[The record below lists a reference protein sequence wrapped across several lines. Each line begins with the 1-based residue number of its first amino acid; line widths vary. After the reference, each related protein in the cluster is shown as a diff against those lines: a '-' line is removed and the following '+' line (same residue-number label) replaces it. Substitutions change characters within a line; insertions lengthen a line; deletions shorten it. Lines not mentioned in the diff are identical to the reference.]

1 MEKDLNYESMS
12 APRYTGIATFM
23 RTPLV
28 RDPSKLDIALIGVPF
43 DGGVENR
50 PGQRH
55 GPREIRN
62 MSSLIRIVHHVTRV
76 NPYELCRIADMG
88 DVPITSAFDL
98 EGSHANITEF
108 YRKVHNA
115 GVVPLSA
122 GGDHSI
128 SLPILRAI
136 AADRSVGMVH
146 IDAHTDTCDEE
157 LGSRFT
163 HGTPFRRAVEEGLL
177 DPKQTVQIGIR
188 GAQNS
193 EEGWAFSLKSG
204 MRVIFIEEFS
214 KLGVEKVIAEVR
226 RVTGDGPTYV
236 SFDVDSLD
244 PAFAPG
250 TGTPEVGGLT
260 TIEAQRLLR
269 GLRGLDLIGGDVVE
283 VSPPFDPSGNT
294 ALVGATMMYEILCIL
309 AEAVARRKKADGD
322 LSTIPPV
329 RAAGDPVPQPS
340 RDQRDG
346 QYIARLDH

>member
-1 MEKDLNYESMS
+1 MEDEFNHETMR
-12 APRYTGIATFM
+12 APRYSGIATFM

-28 RDPSKLDIALIGVPF
+28 RDPSRLDIALIGVPF

-62 MSSLIRIVHHVTRV
+62 MSSLVRPVHHVSRI
-76 NPYELCRIADMG
+76 NPYELCRVADMG
-88 DVPITSAFDL
+88 DVPFTRAFDL
-98 EGSHANITEF
+98 EGSHAEITEF
-108 YRKVHNA
+108 YREVHEA
-115 GVVPLSA
+115 GAVPLSA

-128 SLPILRAI
+128 SLPILRAL
-136 AADRSVGMVH
+136 ARDGAVGMVH

-177 DPKQTVQIGIR
+177 DPKRTVQIGIR
-188 GAQNS
+188 GAQAS
-193 EEGWAFSLKSG
+193 EEGWTYSAEAG

-214 KLGVEKVIAEVR
+214 KLGVEEVIAEAR
-226 RVTGDGPTYV
+226 RMTGGGPTYV

-260 TIEAQRLLR
+260 TVEAQRLLR
-269 GLRGLDLIGGDVVE
+269 GLHGLNLIGGDVVE

-294 ALVGATMMYEILCIL
+294 ALVGATMMYELLCIL
-309 AEAVARRKKADGD
+309 AEAVVQGNK
-322 LSTIPPV
+322 
-329 RAAGDPVPQPS
+329 
-340 RDQRDG
+340 
-346 QYIARLDH
+346 

>member
-1 MEKDLNYESMS
+1 MEDDLYYKPMF

-55 GPREIRN
+55 GPRAIRN
-62 MSSLIRIVHHVTRV
+62 MSSLMRAVHHVTRI
-76 NPYELCRIADMG
+76 NPYELCRIADVG
-88 DVPITSAFDL
+88 DVPIPSALDL
-98 EGSHANITEF
+98 EASHAGITAF
-108 YRKVHNA
+108 YRHVHAA
-115 GVVPLSA
+115 GAVPLSA

-136 AADRSVGMVH
+136 AAEGPVGLVH

-157 LGSRFT
+157 LGSRYA

-177 DPKQTVQIGIR
+177 DPKRTVQIGIR

-193 EEGWAFSLKSG
+193 EEGWAFSLESG
-204 MRVIFIEEFS
+204 MRVIFIEEFNE
-214 KLGVEKVIAEVR
+214 LGVEQVIDEVR
-226 RVTGDGPTYV
+226 RVIGSDPAYV

-260 TIEAQRLLR
+260 TIEAQRLVR

-294 ALVGATMMYEILCIL
+294 ALVGATMMYEILCVL
-309 AEAVARRKKADGD
+309 SEAVAQRKKA
-322 LSTIPPV
+322 T
-329 RAAGDPVPQPS
+329 RTA
-340 RDQRDG
+340 
-346 QYIARLDH
+346 

>member
-1 MEKDLNYESMS
+1 MKEELHRESIS
-12 APRYTGIATFM
+12 APRYTGIATFL
-23 RTPLV
+23 RTPLI
-28 RDPSKLDIALIGVPF
+28 RDLSQLDIALIGVPF
-43 DGGVENR
+43 DGGAENR

-62 MSSLIRIVHHVTRV
+62 MSSLIRTIHHVTRL
-76 NPYELCRIADMG
+76 NPYKLCRIADIG
-88 DVPITSAFDL
+88 DVPIASVFDL
-98 EGSHANITEF
+98 EESHANITKF
-108 YRKVHNA
+108 FCKIHDAR
-115 GVVPLSA
+115 VVPLSA

-136 AADRSVGMVH
+136 AADRPVGMVH

-177 DPKQTVQIGIR
+177 DAQRTVQIGIR
-188 GAQNS
+188 GAQSS
-193 EEGWAFSLKSG
+193 EEGWAFSLESG

-214 KLGVEKVIAEVR
+214 EVGVEKVIDELR
-226 RVTGDGPTYV
+226 RITGDGPTYV

-260 TIEAQRLLR
+260 TVEAQRLLR
-269 GLRGLDLIGGDVVE
+269 GLRGLNLIGGDVVE

-294 ALVGATMMYEILCIL
+294 ALVGATMMYEVLCVM
-309 AEAVARRKKADGD
+309 AEAVARRKTTGGKA
-322 LSTIPPV
+322 
-329 RAAGDPVPQPS
+329 
-340 RDQRDG
+340 
-346 QYIARLDH
+346 